1 MSIID
6 KAITFVGAIA
16 EDFVILHQQVADQ
29 PEIKA
34 TVDRIHNRLNVI
46 LNYAAGVFGPRIK
59 DVAVE
64 RSGGND
70 KPPEDEPTIP

>member
-6 KAITFVGAIA
+6 KAISYVAAIA
-16 EDFVILHQQVADQ
+16 EDFVILHQQVAEH

-34 TVDRIHNRLNVI
+34 TADRIHKRLNVL
-46 LNYAAGVFGPRIK
+46 LNFAASVFGPRIM
-59 DVAVE
+59 DVAVQ

-70 KPPEDEPTIP
+70 KPPEDGSTIP

>member
-6 KAITFVGAIA
+6 KAIDFVGAIA
-16 EDFVILHQQVADQ
+16 EDFATLHAQVAEQ

-34 TVDRIHNRLNVI
+34 TVDRIHKRLNVL

-59 DVAVE
+59 DVAVA

>member
-6 KAITFVGAIA
+6 KAISFVGVIA
-16 EDFVILHQQVADQ
+16 EDFVLLHQQVAEH

-34 TVDRIHNRLNVI
+34 TVDRIHRRLNV
-46 LNYAAGVFGPRIK
+46 LLDYAASVFGPRIK
-59 DVAVE
+59 DVAVL